1 MAANKYNQ
9 LSRLKGLL
17 QRDGVSGV
25 YQKIQASGPVV
36 EALFPGNPMAPK
48 HYSDWIERH
57 ESALSPPTIKQGP
70 QLSILMPVYAPDHDF
85 LDAAIGSILGQSYA
99 NWELC
104 IHVDGSCDS
113 RLERYL
119 SEQQHRDDRIKYTL
133 GTENRGIAHA
143 SNQAA
148 KLANGDFVVLMDQ
161 DDCLSSFAL
170 AYIAQS
176 IADDPDTKLIYSDE
190 DKLNASGTRESPYF
204 KPEFNYQL
212 LLSQNYFCHLV
223 AINRSVFL
231 TVEGFR
237 TGFDGAQD
245 HDLILRVIEQ
255 INPRQIH
262 HIPRV
267 LYHWRMHEQSTAA
280 DISSKP
286 RALEAGRSAVAD
298 HLGRKSV
305 SAQVEVT
312 GVRYRVTYDTP
323 GEASVTIIIPTRNGV
338 ATLARCVESIR
349 NLTSYSN
356 YDIMI
361 VDNGSDDYKTLQY
374 LKLLSEEGIDVV
386 VANQPFNFSALNNLA
401 FTKAN
406 SDFVCLLNDDTEVIT
421 PGWLTE
427 MLGHASQAKV
437 GAVGAKLLY
446 PNDTIQHA
454 GVILGIGGVAGHG
467 HKHFARPADGYFSRL
482 QVSQNLSAVTAAC
495 MLIKTSIWQEV
506 GGLDEAL
513 AVAFND
519 IDFCLRLADA
529 GYSIVWTPWAE
540 LYHHESI
547 SRGYE
552 DTPEKQQRFTDEVDV
567 MRARWG
573 KQLAE
578 DPHYSPHLTLKN
590 ESFMLRKP
598 SEY

>member
-1 MAANKYNQ
+1 M
-9 LSRLKGLL
+9 
-17 QRDGVSGV
+17 
-25 YQKIQASGPVV
+25 
-36 EALFPGNPMAPK
+36 
-48 HYSDWIERH
+48 
-57 ESALSPPTIKQGP
+57 
-70 QLSILMPVYAPDHDF
+70 
-85 LDAAIGSILGQSYA
+85 
-99 NWELC
+99 
-104 IHVDGSCDS
+104 
-113 RLERYL
+113 
-119 SEQQHRDDRIKYTL
+119 
-133 GTENRGIAHA
+133 
-143 SNQAA
+143 
-148 KLANGDFVVLMDQ
+148 
-161 DDCLSSFAL
+161 
-170 AYIAQS
+170 
-176 IADDPDTKLIYSDE
+176 
-190 DKLNASGTRESPYF
+190 
-204 KPEFNYQL
+204 
-212 LLSQNYFCHLV
+212 
-223 AINRSVFL
+223 
-231 TVEGFR
+231 
-237 TGFDGAQD
+237 
-245 HDLILRVIEQ
+245 
-255 INPRQIH
+255 
-262 HIPRV
+262 
-267 LYHWRMHEQSTAA
+267 
-280 DISSKP
+280 
-286 RALEAGRSAVAD
+286 
-298 HLGRKSV
+298 
-305 SAQVEVT
+305 
-312 GVRYRVTYDTP
+312 
-323 GEASVTIIIPTRNGV
+323 TIIIPTRNGV
-338 ATLARCVESIR
+338 ATLARCVDSIR

-356 YDIMI
+356 YEIMI

-401 FTKAN
+401 VAKAN

-467 HKHFARPADGYFSRL
+467 HKHFARHADGYFSRL

-540 LYHHESI
+540 LYHYESI